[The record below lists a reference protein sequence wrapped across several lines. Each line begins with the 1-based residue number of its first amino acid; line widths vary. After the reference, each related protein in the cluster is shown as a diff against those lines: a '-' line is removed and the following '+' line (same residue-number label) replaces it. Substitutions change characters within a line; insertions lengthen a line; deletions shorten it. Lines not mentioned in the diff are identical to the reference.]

1 MRAAISTVIFKRWER
16 SMTLKRYV
24 LLFAGVAVLFIP
36 PSLFANKLYFPQVAF
51 GGGYTTTI
59 ILMNMGTT
67 NVSST
72 FQVFGQTGTLLR
84 SIPVTVPDGGS
95 TRLSI
100 ADPGPSIISSWG
112 VLDAGAATVQG
123 AATFDV
129 RTTNGALFDNAEVL
143 GGQAANDFGFTVD
156 VTRNGIANTG
166 FALANVDPNSDVT
179 VRLQLLSESGNGSPS
194 VTGADSK
201 TITLGS
207 GHQIAVFVTSI
218 WPQLAAAGFRGTLLI
233 VVTSGPPNSLV
244 LTALNLKEGLLSA
257 APAFSGIVNSCR
269 GCFDF

>member
-1 MRAAISTVIFKRWER
+1 
-16 SMTLKRYV
+16 MTLKRCV
-24 LLFAGVAVLFIP
+24 LLVVVLFIP

-59 ILMNMGTT
+59 VLMNMGTT

-72 FQVFGQTGTLLR
+72 FQVYGQTGALLR

-100 ADPGPSIISSWG
+100 ADPGPSIVSSWG
-112 VLDAGAATVQG
+112 ALDAGAATLQG

-129 RTTNGALFDNAEVL
+129 RTTSGALFDNAGVL
-143 GGQAANDFGFTVD
+143 GVQAANDFGFPVD
-156 VTRNGIANTG
+156 LRNGIANTG
-166 FALANVDPNSDVT
+166 FALANVDPGSNVT

-194 VTGADSK
+194 VTGADSQ

-207 GHQIAVFVTSI
+207 RQQIAVFVTSI
-218 WPQLAAAGFRGTLLI
+218 WPQLAAAGFRGTLLV